1 MTGAAPAPHLPGPAD
16 EQAGALSEAEHDE
29 VVALIRACLGQVL
42 QLQAR
47 GQIIPPASYT
57 QGTVTSSDP
66 ADGSVV
72 VALDLDTVSGAITPG
87 TVIGVTPVV
96 GARVACVLVNHTMY
110 VLGSVGPT
118 QLLLAPTQDVSL
130 GSDGHP
136 FQIGVSESLNVAFD
150 ENEIQARNNGAKA
163 RLTLNNQGGD
173 LQVGGVLLIGVPTG
187 GNASTAYVGSTGA
200 GLFTAVSYGQAFT
213 SDGRVILNA
222 VGSGNYVDLRALD
235 ASVMARFST
244 NSTPNTVFTFPIG
257 LPSLSGTPVVVTA
270 GWQLAKQSSA
280 SIHKRDIELAE
291 RDRLADIA
299 LGLEVVRWRY
309 KLPDDGIVDRAAAER
324 FSVGFR
330 AEQVYDLQ
338 PEAVHLGPH
347 PDEPPQPYEDGWEPP
362 AANPDM
368 PHPEHRT
375 RLPWTLDRATL
386 PPQPDSIDPFAL
398 IADLAALCH
407 RQQEQIDT
415 LARKLDAVEGW
426 S

>member
-1 MTGAAPAPHLPGPAD
+1 MTAPAGPPP
-16 EQAGALSEAEHDE
+16 ETAGPLTEAQHDE
-29 VVALIRACLGQVL
+29 VVSLIRLSLAQVL

-47 GQIIPPASYT
+47 GQIVPPAAYT

-72 VALDLDTVSGAITPG
+72 VALDIDTISGAVSPA
-87 TVIGVTPVV
+87 TVVGITPVV

-110 VLGSVGPT
+110 ALGTLGPA
-118 QLLLAPTQDVSL
+118 QLLLSPTQDVSL
-130 GSDGHP
+130 ASDGHP
-136 FQIGVSESLNVAFD
+136 FQIGLTDSLNVAFD

-187 GNASTAYVGSTGA
+187 GSASTAYVGSTGS

-213 SDGRVILNA
+213 ADGRVILNA

-244 NSTPNTVFTFPIG
+244 NATPNTVLTFPIG
-257 LPSLSGTPVVVTA
+257 LPSLSGTPVVITA

-280 SIHKRDIELAE
+280 SLYKRDIAPLERAE

-309 KLPDDGIVDRAAAER
+309 KLPEDGIIDRQAAER

-362 AANPDM
+362 DDEPDA
-368 PHPEHRT
+368 PHPQHRT
-375 RLPWTLDRATL
+375 RLPWTLERATL
-386 PPQPDSIDPFAL
+386 DPVPDSLDPFAL

-407 RQQEQIDT
+407 RQQEEIAD
-415 LARKLDAVEGW
+415 LASRLDAVERG
-426 S
+426 